1 MGWKDVSFPSEQ
13 RFHQWSIR
21 LGFRMTHALTIIRL
35 SKTFVFCFTVFGTGL
50 CFTPSMSFADVPLQE
65 NYPVVS
71 PSAIERVWT
80 ADMMDDK
87 LIAYNSMSPRGK
99 NACFSIE
106 DGLGPRRFDGK
117 RDLRLPLTTVCVGLP
132 AAIDEIGWS
141 GYEAHGDHARSVGNW
156 PEAEKA
162 YGVAVGVLDRTPDQ
176 EINQDLAALLN
187 KLGAMRFKQNNF
199 TGAETVFRRALM
211 IYTSACG
218 ADDLHV
224 ADTLD
229 LVASALFEQQQ
240 DRALAGPLFYRAWA
254 IRDGTLGPN
263 HPAIAD
269 SLHHLAVSLY
279 SDNVSLAIPLFLRSK
294 EIREKAFG
302 HDHPLVA
309 NSLNAMARLYE
320 RHKRLDLAIP
330 LYQAALTIQEK
341 VFGPNASETLQTR
354 SSLDMVHG
362 WKDHLHENLNG
373 Q

>member
-1 MGWKDVSFPSEQ
+1 
-13 RFHQWSIR
+13 
-21 LGFRMTHALTIIRL
+21 MTDALTISRL
-35 SKTFVFCFTVFGTGL
+35 WATFFFCFTVLGIGL
-50 CFTPSMSFADVPLQE
+50 NWGLTPSMAFADAPLQE
-65 NYPVVS
+65 NYPVFS
-71 PSAIERVWT
+71 PPAIESVWA
-80 ADMMDDK
+80 ADTKNDR
-87 LIAYNSMSPRGK
+87 LIAYSSMSPRGRD
-99 NACFSIE
+99 ACFLIE
-106 DGLGPRRFDGK
+106 DRDGLGPREFDGK
-117 RDLRLPLTTVCVGLP
+117 RALLLPLTTLCVGLL
-132 AAIDEIGWS
+132 AAADEDEIGWS
-141 GYEAHGDHARSVGNW
+141 GYEAQGDHARSVGNW

-162 YGVAVGVLDRTPDQ
+162 YTMAVGLLDRTTDK
-176 EINQDLAALLN
+176 EVNQDLAALLN
-187 KLGAMRFKQNNF
+187 KLGATRFKQKDF
-199 TGAETVFRRALM
+199 SGAETVFRRALI
-211 IYTSACG
+211 IYTSVRG

-240 DRALAGPLFYRAWA
+240 GHALAGPLFYRAWA
-254 IRDGTLGPN
+254 IRNGTLGPD
-263 HPAIAD
+263 HPAVAD

-320 RHKRLDLAIP
+320 MHKRMDLAIP

-354 SSLDMVHG
+354 SSLGMAHG
-362 WKDHLHENLNG
+362 WKNHPHENFSG